1 MNEEK
6 SEEVKAEVV
15 EPEEKAG
22 VLAIVSLITGIVSL
36 VFGCIPFA
44 GIFFAF
50 ACGLAAIITGIME
63 RKKIASG
70 ESSQKGKGI
79 ALAGLIM
86 GICGIVFGVVAIIII
101 AVSGSLLGVFGAIGS
116 GLTGY

>member
-1 MNEEK
+1 MNDER

-15 EPEEKAG
+15 EPGEKAG
-22 VLAIVSLITGIVSL
+22 VLAIVSLITGIVSV

-50 ACGLAAIITGIME
+50 TCGLAAIITGVME

-70 ESSQKGKGI
+70 ESSQKGKGM
-79 ALAGLIM
+79 ALAGLIT
-86 GICGIVFGVVAIIII
+86 GICGLVFGIVWIILIAI
-101 AVSGSLLGVFGAIGS
+101 SGSLLGIFGALGS
-116 GLTGY
+116 GLTY